1 MTIEQID
8 KNFAKQ
14 EVEIKDGKATYHLPN
29 ENFSLFGLQ
38 YDKDNKRFTRLPDAV
53 AKATSD
59 NVRHLATKTAG
70 GRLCFKTN
78 SSFIELSATYPA
90 LCNMRHMPLTG
101 SSGFSLFEDTPDG
114 EKFVGL
120 LNAYPA
126 DKQGFTAACALKG
139 DVLRDYILYFPLYND
154 VYDLTI
160 TLDEQAKIQPF
171 CPYQDKLPILYYGS
185 SITQGGCASRPD
197 NSYQAII
204 CKKNRI
210 DYINLGFSG
219 SAKGEKAMADY
230 LSQIPCS
237 IFVCDYDHNAHSP
250 EELQS
255 THYPLYE
262 TYRKANPKT
271 PILFITRPDYRDPIV
286 DEKYIKIVKATY
298 EKAKAQGD
306 DNVYFILG
314 KTFFEGGQV
323 CDYTVDNCHPTDRGF
338 AAMAD
343 KIYPVIQEI
352 LQGENHD

>member
-14 EVEIKDGKATYHLPN
+14 EVEIKDGKATYRLPY
-29 ENFSLFGLQ
+29 EKFSLFGLQ
-38 YDKDNKRFTRLPDAV
+38 YDRDNKRFTRLPDAV
-53 AKATSD
+53 AKATSV
-59 NVRHLATKTAG
+59 NVTALATNTAG

-78 SSFIELSATYPA
+78 SPFIELSAKYPA

-101 SSGFSLFEDTPDG
+101 SSGFSLFENTPNG
-114 EKFVGL
+114 EKLVGI

-126 DKQGFTAACALKG
+126 DQQGFSSVCALNG
-139 DVLRDYILYFPLYND
+139 DALREYILYFPLYND
-154 VYDLTI
+154 IYQLTI
-160 TLDEQAKIQPF
+160 ALDEKAKVQPF
-171 CPYQDKLPILYYGS
+171 NPYQDKLPILYYGS

-219 SAKGEKAMADY
+219 SAKGEKAMAEY
-230 LSQIPCS
+230 LSKIPCS
-237 IFVCDYDHNAHSP
+237 IFVCDYDHNAQTP
-250 EELQS
+250 EDLQN

-262 TYRKANPKT
+262 TFRKANPKT
-271 PILFITRPDYRDPIV
+271 PILFLTRPDYKTVD
-286 DEKYIKIVKATY
+286 DEKRIEIVKATY
-298 EKAKAQGD
+298 EKAKVQGD
-306 DNVYFILG
+306 KKVYFISG
-314 KTFFEGGQV
+314 KTFFQGGQV
-323 CDYTVDNCHPTDRGF
+323 CDYTVDNCHPTDHGF

-352 LQGENHD
+352 LEGEHYD